1 MDEVV
6 GRLLAAQFPD
16 WSGLPREP
24 VPSSGTDNALYRLG
38 PEMVVRLPR
47 DGRAATALVKE
58 RFWLPQLAPHV
69 PLAVPLPLADGKPG
83 EGYPFAW
90 SVCRWLS
97 GVDATR
103 ERFADERDLADGLA
117 RFLTALQRVDAA
129 GGPGPGE
136 HNVFR
141 GEPLARRDAA
151 TRSAFAA
158 LRGSIDVDAVT
169 SAWEAAL
176 RAPAWGGA
184 PVWVHG
190 DLDRRNLLLEH
201 GQLTAVLDWGCTG
214 VGDPA
219 CDVALAWTVLSHE
232 TRNAFRG
239 ALSIDDATW
248 ARARGWALS
257 HAVGALSTFTA
268 DTNPTLLV
276 EGRLWLDEVLGDP
289 ATVTGSA
296 AASAPS
302 APTRRSGAH

>member
-1 MDEVV
+1 V
-6 GRLLAAQFPD
+6 AQFPE
-16 WSGLPREP
+16 WAGLRIEP
-24 VPSSGTDNALYRLG
+24 VPSAGTDNVLFRLG
-38 PEMVVRLPR
+38 RELVVRLPR
-47 DGRAATALVKE
+47 DSRAAKALAKE
-58 RFWLPQLAPHV
+58 RLWLPQLAPHL
-69 PLAVPLPLADGKPG
+69 PLAVPLPLADGNPG
-83 EGYPFAW
+83 EGYSFVW
-90 SVCRWLS
+90 SVYRWLS

-103 ERFADERDLADGLA
+103 ERVADKRDLADGLA
-117 RFLTALQRVDAA
+117 RFLTALQRIDAT
-129 GGPGPGE
+129 GGPAPGE

-151 TRSAFAA
+151 TRSAIAA
-158 LRGSIDVDAVT
+158 LCDSIDVDVAT
-169 SAWEAAL
+169 SFWESAL
-176 RAPAWGGA
+176 RAPAWEGA

-201 GQLTAVLDWGCTG
+201 GRLTAVLDWGCLG

-219 CDVALAWTVLSHE
+219 CDVAVAWTVLSQE
-232 TRNAFRG
+232 TRDAFRG

-248 ARARGWALS
+248 GRAHGWALS